1 MRMPALAVLLFLS
14 AAPAATPIAPPVS
27 FRVEVSGHG
36 RPMIFIPG
44 LSSSGD
50 TWKTTVAHYESQ
62 YTCHVLTLAGF
73 AGVPALRPGSGQA
86 TDGPL
91 LSTVAEELA
100 TYIELQHLEQPIVVG
115 HSLGG
120 NIALDLAARHTSL
133 VGPLVI
139 VDSLPFYAGAWFQA
153 KTVDDAKPMI
163 ASMHAYMTNQTRE
176 QYEQFVRSG
185 AATKYMVTSPADHEA
200 IVRWGLASDQRA
212 VADAMFELV
221 SEDLRPRLQRVTAPT
236 LLLGTWVG
244 LHDQLKQGGIDLSRA
259 SVVKTFEDQY
269 AGLPRMHFVI
279 TDAARHFIMLD
290 QPAWFFQQL
299 DEFLANPAKAIDDRG
314 FAR

>member
-1 MRMPALAVLLFLS
+1 MRMPALAVLLVLS
-14 AAPAATPIAPPVS
+14 TAPAATPIAPPNS

-36 RPMIFIPG
+36 RPMILIPG

-50 TWKTTVAHYESQ
+50 TWKTTVAHYENQ

-73 AGVPALRPGSGQA
+73 AGVPATS
-86 TDGPL
+86 GPL
-91 LSTVAEELA
+91 LSAVAEELA
-100 TYIELQHLEQPIVVG
+100 KYIELQHLEKPIIIG

-120 NIALDLAARHTSL
+120 NIALDIGARYPNL

-153 KTVDDAKPMI
+153 KSLEDARPMI
-163 ASMHAYMTNQTRE
+163 ASMHAYMTTQTRE

-185 AATKYMVTSPADHEA
+185 AATKYMVTSPADHQM
-200 IVRWGLASDQRA
+200 IIQWGLVSDPRT
-212 VADAMFELV
+212 VADAMYELV
-221 SEDLRPRLQRVTAPT
+221 SEDLRPQLPRVTSPA

-269 AGLPRMHFVI
+269 AGLPHMHFAI